1 MRLAGRSTAASV
13 AIMPSDARRA
23 KAWPMRRW
31 SRAGLK
37 MRLRCMENSLADR
50 KTFRQAGLLPN
61 VSEA

>member
-1 MRLAGRSTAASV
+1 
-13 AIMPSDARRA
+13 
-23 KAWPMRRW
+23 MRRW
-31 SRAGLK
+31 SRAGLN